1 MDILDAGC
9 GTGLVG
15 SFVVD
20 RARRMD
26 GVDLSPAMLEKARKK
41 RIYDNLYEGDLVA
54 FFRSRP
60 SDYDVI
66 TAAGTLNHFA
76 DLLSVFNAA
85 TVALRDGG
93 LFIFTVFSNEHQ
105 GEVTV
110 HPTAAGCFAH
120 GHNCVVR
127 TAEAA
132 GFTIEFNQVRGPG
145 ISLRK
150 AEDGTCCSSTLRHM
164 KSYVAH
170 SQSEIAPEL
179 TGHGFPPLAT
189 SSRPGLSLLR
199 SFQVGRNNLFRCLFF
214 CCPLMPQGGGRPEA
228 CMRGREGTVTC
239 HLDRGRLS
247 YADGGRE
254 DL

>member
-1 MDILDAGC
+1 MQVAWSWDVSKDATRGAKFVAGALRALIGDCANLDILDAGC

-132 GFTIEFNQVRGPG
+132 GFTIKSIKSEVQEYHYGKPRMGLVVA
-145 ISLRK
+145 LRY
-150 AEDGTCCSSTLRHM
+150 GT
-164 KSYVAH
+164 
-170 SQSEIAPEL
+170 
-179 TGHGFPPLAT
+179 
-189 SSRPGLSLLR
+189 
-199 SFQVGRNNLFRCLFF
+199 
-214 CCPLMPQGGGRPEA
+214 
-228 CMRGREGTVTC
+228 
-239 HLDRGRLS
+239 
-247 YADGGRE
+247 
-254 DL
+254 